1 VQTPYLGSGQPLL
14 LDGIFRHSA
23 LVPDVYSPI
32 NLVAGK
38 QVIPGRR
45 VSALA
50 LLALIGSFG
59 LGALAQDLASFE
71 KRLTESRLPNG
82 LTLLIYERPEA
93 PVVSFFTYV
102 DVGAAQEVPGI
113 TGLAHMFEHMAFKG
127 TSRIGTTN
135 YPKEKV
141 VLEKI
146 DHAYH
151 AYDQERHKTGGPDSE
166 KLKALEKTWKDAQ
179 EEADRYIVKNE
190 YGEIIDR
197 EGGVGL
203 NAGTSSDS
211 TVYFYSLPA
220 NKLELWAYLES
231 ERFLDPVFREFYKER
246 DVVMEERR
254 LRTDSQP
261 IGRLLEQFSAVAFT
275 AHPYKQPVVGYMSD
289 LLSFSR
295 EDASAFYKTYYVPS
309 NIVIALV
316 GDIKAKDALPVLK
329 RYFGRLPSGPPPAP
343 VRTVEPAQIAER
355 EVRIP
360 DKSQPIYLEG
370 YHKPAATDPEEA
382 VYDAISDLLS
392 NGRTARL
399 YRSLVRDKKIAIQA
413 GAFPG
418 FPGTKYP
425 NEMIFYAVPTPGHT
439 NEEAQKALREEIEKL
454 KRELVTDDELKMVKT
469 RAKANLIR
477 SLDDNS
483 GIASALARYQTLYG
497 DWRELFRSVDKIDKV
512 TKEDIQ
518 RLAQRTF
525 QPTNRTV
532 AMIVNEETASN

>member
-1 VQTPYLGSGQPLL
+1 ML
-14 LDGIFRHSA
+14 
-23 LVPDVYSPI
+23 
-32 NLVAGK
+32 
-38 QVIPGRR
+38 
-45 VSALA
+45 ALA
-50 LLALIGSFG
+50 VFIGSCG
-59 LGALAQDLASFE
+59 LRAAAQDLASFE
-71 KRLTESRLPNG
+71 KRLTDYRLPNG
-82 LTLLIYERPEA
+82 LTFLIYERAEA

-127 TSRIGTTN
+127 TSRIGTAN
-135 YPKEKV
+135 YSKEKA
-141 VLEKI
+141 VLDKI
-146 DHAYH
+146 DRAYH
-151 AYDQERHKTGGPDSE
+151 AYDQERHKTGGPDAE
-166 KLKALEKTWKDAQ
+166 KLKALEKAWKAAQ
-179 EEADRYIVKNE
+179 EEADQYIVKNE
-190 YGEIIDR
+190 FGEIIDR

-220 NKLELWAYLES
+220 NKVELWAYLES

-295 EDASAFYKTYYVPS
+295 EDAEQFHKTYYVPS
-309 NIVIALV
+309 NIVIAIV
-316 GDIKAKDALPVLK
+316 GDIKAKDTIPVLK
-329 RYFGRLPSGPPPAP
+329 RYFGRIATGPPPAP
-343 VRTVEPAQIAER
+343 VRTVEPTQIAER

-360 DKSQPIYLEG
+360 DKSQPIYIEG

-382 VYDAISDLLS
+382 IYDAISDLLS
-392 NGRTARL
+392 SGRTARL
-399 YRSLVRDKKIAIQA
+399 YRSLVRDKKIAVQA

-425 NEMIFYAVPTPGHT
+425 NEMIFFAVPTPGHA
-439 NEEAQKALREEIEKL
+439 NEEVQKALREEIDKL
-454 KRELVTDDELKMVKT
+454 KQDLVADDELKMVKT

-477 SLDDNS
+477 GLASNS
-483 GIASALARYQTLYG
+483 GIADALARNQTLYG
-497 DWRELFRSVDKIDKV
+497 DWRESFRSVEKIDKV
-512 TKEDIQ
+512 TKEDI
-518 RLAQRTF
+518 RRIAKRTF
-525 QPTNRTV
+525 IPTNRTV
-532 AMIVNEETASN
+532 AMIVNENAAATSN

>member
-1 VQTPYLGSGQPLL
+1 V
-14 LDGIFRHSA
+14 
-23 LVPDVYSPI
+23 VPCCQFI
-32 NLVAGK
+32 LH
-38 QVIPGRR
+38 
-45 VSALA
+45 ALA
-50 LLALIGSFG
+50 VLTVSIG
-59 LGALAQDLASFE
+59 LGAVAQDLASFE
-71 KRLTESRLPNG
+71 KRLTDYRLPNG
-82 LTLLIYERPEA
+82 LTILIYERAEA

-127 TSRIGTTN
+127 TSKIGTTN
-135 YPKEKV
+135 YAKEKAA
-141 VLEKI
+141 LDKI
-146 DHAYH
+146 DRAYH
-151 AYDQERHKTGGPDSE
+151 AYDQERHKTGGPDTE
-166 KLKALEKTWKDAQ
+166 KLKALEKAWKDAQ
-179 EEADRYIVKNE
+179 EEADRYVVKNE

-261 IGRLLEQFSAVAFT
+261 IGRLLEQFNGVAFM

-295 EDASAFYKTYYVPS
+295 EDASAFYKKYYVPS
-309 NIVIALV
+309 NIVIAIV
-316 GDIKAKDALPVLK
+316 GDIKATEALPVLK
-329 RYFGRLPSGPPPAP
+329 RYFARLPSGPSPAP
-343 VRTVEPAQIAER
+343 LRTIEPVQIAER
-355 EVRIP
+355 EVLLP
-360 DKSQPIYLEG
+360 DKAQPIYVEG
-370 YHKPAATDPEEA
+370 YHKPAATDPEQA
-382 VYDAISDLLS
+382 IYDAIADLLS

-399 YRSLVRDKKIAIQA
+399 YRSLVRDKKIAVQA
-413 GAFPG
+413 AAFPG

-425 NEMIFYAVPTPGHT
+425 NEMIFYVVPTPGHT

-454 KRELVTDDELKMVKT
+454 KRDLVTDEELKMVKT

-477 SLDDNS
+477 GLASNS
-483 GIASALARYQTLYG
+483 GVAGALARYQTLYG

-512 TKEDIQ
+512 SKEDIQ
-518 RLAQRTF
+518 RIAKRTF
-525 QPTNRTV
+525 IPTNRTV
-532 AMIVNEETASN
+532 AMIVNENAAASN